1 MYSVISH
8 DGDVQYGVNEYVCDS
23 VDDLVILPRC
33 AAGSIAI
40 VLEKDNSAV
49 YMKNSQGEWVK
60 L

>member
-1 MYSVISH
+1 MYSIISH
-8 DGDVQYGVNEYVCDS
+8 DGDKQYGVNEYVCDS

-33 AAGSIAI
+33 APGSTAI
-40 VLEKDNSAV
+40 VLEEGNTAV

>member
-8 DGDVQYGVNEYVCDS
+8 DGDVQYGVNEYVRDS

-33 AAGSIAI
+33 NAGSIAI
-40 VLEKDNSAV
+40 VLEENNAAV